1 MSRSKSPLGISALTN
16 IIGTMDGITDPQPS
30 PENLRQHQGD
40 QSSPN
45 VSLNED
51 VVREDFR
58 ESEVKETAYEETESP
73 GLDYV
78 DTGGPIPKNIT
89 ISEEQED
96 QDTAFKPRLRSASSE
111 PCILRA
117 FNKREPISENITNSE
132 EAQKDGPGF
141 TSDWDTARVFL
152 ELEKLQRDVK
162 RTSAQVDESFVRWP
176 ELRN

>member
-1 MSRSKSPLGISALTN
+1 
-16 IIGTMDGITDPQPS
+16 MDGITDPQPS
-30 PENLRQHQGD
+30 LENLRQHQGD

-141 TSDWDTARVFL
+141 TSDWDTA
-152 ELEKLQRDVK
+152 
-162 RTSAQVDESFVRWP
+162 
-176 ELRN
+176 